1 MVSGHPDA
9 IVSAIAVIVGLHFFG
24 LIPAF
29 QSQRFAAVGGA
40 MILLG
45 VSSLFLAPSV
55 AIASMGAALAL
66 RAAVVGL
73 GCAIILWVGI
83 LALVMATRRHL
94 RHTTA

>member
-1 MVSGHPDA
+1 
-9 IVSAIAVIVGLHFFG
+9 
-24 LIPAF
+24 
-29 QSQRFAAVGGA
+29 
-40 MILLG
+40 
-45 VSSLFLAPSV
+45 
-55 AIASMGAALAL
+55 MGEALAL